1 MTITIA
7 KLLDRSEYDVRFVV
21 IGREIGEIKEFIPKD
36 YPLDLVRIRNI
47 FDFTTLR
54 VYRFLKKV
62 MPQYVFC
69 SLHYLNPRVIQ
80 AAKWAGVKKMIV
92 RFNCTARQVTGLLK
106 KMTIK
111 TYPKADVVIAQTEGM
126 KLDLLSE
133 FNLKNEKVVVLHNL
147 LDTKTIDEKLKN
159 VKSPYSDNDEKR
171 VVFVG
176 RIYKTKNIEMAIR
189 AFIRASS
196 EDKKLHLYL
205 VGKYNE
211 SDEYYQSIKQ
221 LSEESCVHD
230 RIHFVGFQPNPY
242 IWMKY
247 ADCFVLSSISEGS
260 PNVLFEALYLGVP
273 AVSTRCTPNID
284 EIIQDGVNGYK
295 VDVGDYTTMGERIID
310 ALKLNNVKSIYK
322 HSTSMD
328 FINLFK

>member
-21 IGREIGEIKEFIPKD
+21 IGQRIGEIKELIPKD
-36 YPLDLVRIRNI
+36 YPLDLVKIRNI

-54 VYRFLKKV
+54 VYRYLKKV
-62 MPQYVFC
+62 RPQYVFC

-80 AAKWAGVKKMIV
+80 AAKWAEVKKVIV
-92 RFNCTARQVTGLLK
+92 RFNCTAHQVTGLLRRL
-106 KMTIK
+106 TIK
-111 TYPKADVVIAQTEGM
+111 TYPKADLVIAQTEGM
-126 KLDLLSE
+126 KQDLLNA
-133 FNLKNEKVVVLHNL
+133 FHLNENKVAVLHNL
-147 LDTKTIDEKLKN
+147 LDTKTIDGKLMEAGN
-159 VKSPYSDNDEKR
+159 PYNSTNEKR

-176 RIYKTKNIEMAIR
+176 RIYKTKNLEVAIR
-189 AFIRASS
+189 AFIKAS
-196 EDKKLHLYL
+196 LVNANLQMYL

-211 SDEYYQSIKQ
+211 TDEYYQSIRQISDNSGVK
-221 LSEESCVHD
+221 D
-230 RIHFVGFQPNPY
+230 RIHFVGFQSNPY

-247 ADCFVLSSISEGS
+247 ADCFVLSSITEGS
-260 PNVLFEALYLGVP
+260 PNVLFEALYLGIP

-295 VDVGDYTTMGERIID
+295 VDVGDYSTMGERIID
-310 ALKLNNVKSIYK
+310 ALELNNVKSIYK
-322 HSTSMD
+322 HSATMD